1 MIKNILLS
9 LIFILMESKVLEASN
24 VDSVNGTTRL
34 KDLVHVVIIVYS
46 HSDIIYSAHIFVYTA
61 KIKLIKSLS

>member
-1 MIKNILLS
+1 
-9 LIFILMESKVLEASN
+9 MESKVLEASN